1 MGTAIIVLILL
12 VIAIYA
18 LKGTLTHLSGQGDC
32 CGGSRDPLPK
42 RKRKKPA
49 AEATDIYTV
58 KIEGMHCNHCKE
70 SVERAL
76 EELEGV
82 TAKVHLKKGEAL
94 VQAAGSLEESMIRNA
109 VQKAGFTVTDI
120 KQIG

>member
-1 MGTAIIVLILL
+1 MGTAIVLLILF

-18 LKGTLTHLSGQGDC
+18 LKGMLKHMSGQGDC
-32 CGGSRDPLPK
+32 CRGSSDPFPK

-49 AEATDIYTV
+49 AEATNIYTV
-58 KIEGMHCNHCKE
+58 KIDGMHCNHCKE

-82 TAKVHLKKGEAL
+82 TARVYLKKGEAL
-94 VQAAGSLEESMIRNA
+94 VQAVGSLEENMIKEA
-109 VQKAGFTVTDI
+109 VKKAGFSVTDI
-120 KQIG
+120 QREG